1 MKLRDVMKL
10 PEMSGFRLITGE
22 GGLDKE
28 VNATEIIDFEFADGI
43 EFTREEMFYG
53 NSIGLTS
60 LLFARYDASMILPAV
75 KQLDEMGVA
84 CMCYKPIFFKELPA
98 EVLAYAETNDFPI
111 YEITDDAFFED
122 IVLAVKKEAG
132 LDMTEKEVEE
142 AFEKVLK
149 DVITENE
156 CARLSRMVLPK
167 KGEYLQAVCF
177 EGFEDTKET
186 MQTFDRDHMV
196 RFTRRLSLDPRYSDR
211 VTFVRFRQGGLVFM
225 TRNDTAGGD
234 MNVLLKDAAI
244 AAGLPLEDAVTG
256 FSSVVARDAF
266 KTAVREAF
274 WALQIGRIRGCRSQK
289 FRNTGVYRLLAA
301 QMSSGKLAESAKEFM
316 KPLLSSGDEDVRNLL
331 LTAREYVTSGFDL
344 NETAEKLFC
353 HKNTVRYRIRRIHE
367 LLGETLDEENFR
379 ESLALSVRVLL
390 LEGSLRE
397 I

>member
-1 MKLRDVMKL
+1 
-10 PEMSGFRLITGE
+10 
-22 GGLDKE
+22 
-28 VNATEIIDFEFADGI
+28 
-43 EFTREEMFYG
+43 
-53 NSIGLTS
+53 
-60 LLFARYDASMILPAV
+60 
-75 KQLDEMGVA
+75 
-84 CMCYKPIFFKELPA
+84 
-98 EVLAYAETNDFPI
+98 
-111 YEITDDAFFED
+111 
-122 IVLAVKKEAG
+122 
-132 LDMTEKEVEE
+132 
-142 AFEKVLK
+142 
-149 DVITENE
+149 
-156 CARLSRMVLPK
+156 
-167 KGEYLQAVCF
+167 
-177 EGFEDTKET
+177 
-186 MQTFDRDHMV
+186 
-196 RFTRRLSLDPRYSDR
+196 
-211 VTFVRFRQGGLVFM
+211 M

-274 WALQIGRIRGCRSQK
+274 WALHIGRIRGCRSQK
-289 FRNTGVYRLLAA
+289 FRNAGVYRLLAA

>member
-98 EVLAYAETNDFPI
+98 EVLAYAETNDF
-111 YEITDDAFFED
+111 
-122 IVLAVKKEAG
+122 
-132 LDMTEKEVEE
+132 
-142 AFEKVLK
+142 EKVLK

-156 CARLSRMVLPK
+156 CARLARMVLPK

-177 EGFEDTKET
+177 EGFEETKET

-289 FRNTGVYRLLAA
+289 FRNAGVYRLLAA

>member
-1 MKLRDVMKL
+1 MKLRDVIKL

-149 DVITENE
+149 ESITDNE
-156 CARLSRMVLPK
+156 CARLMHMVLPK
-167 KGEYLQAVCF
+167 SGRYLQAVCF
-177 EGFEDTKET
+177 EGINATKT
-186 MQTFDRDHMV
+186 SVDPFDRDHMV
-196 RFTRRLSLDPRYSDR
+196 RYSRRLSLDPRYADR
-211 VTFVRFRQGGLVFM
+211 VTFERFRQGGLVFM
-225 TRNDTAGGD
+225 TRNEESAGD
-234 MNVLLKDAAI
+234 MDVLLKDAAI
-244 AAGLPLEDAVTG
+244 AAGLPLEEAVTG
-256 FSSVVARDAF
+256 MSEIVGRDDFGRAE
-266 KTAVREAF
+266 REAF
-274 WALQIGRIRGCRSQK
+274 WAMQAALVNGSSAQK
-289 FRNTGVYRLLAA
+289 YRDIGVYRLLAP
-301 QMSSGKLAESAKEFM
+301 QMSSETLVKSAKKFLE
-316 KPLLSSGDEDVRNLL
+316 PLSDPEDEDARTLL
-331 LTAREYVTSGFDL
+331 MTAREYVTSGFDL
-344 NETAEKLFC
+344 NEAADKLFC
-353 HKNTVRYRIRRIHE
+353 HKNTVLYRIRRIHD
-367 LLGETLDEENFR
+367 LLGGTLDEENFR

-390 LEGSLRE
+390 LEGTLRE